1 MLQEDGATCHTGA
14 ASRKYKTPAQI
25 QDFDFWPSQSPDL
38 NPIENVWSVMKK
50 KLTTSE
56 KQPKNL
62 KELEQFVRYQWQ
74 ELGRD
79 YLKRLIDGVPRRIK
93 AVIKAKGGP
102 TKY

>member
-1 MLQEDGATCHTGA
+1 MFQEDGATCHTGA

-25 QDFDFWPSQSPDL
+25 QSFDFWPSQSPDL

-62 KELEQFVRYQWQ
+62 KELEQLVRYQWQ

-79 YLKRLIDGVPRRIK
+79 YLKRLIDGMPRRIK
-93 AVIKAKGGP
+93 AVIKAEGGP